1 MKLTVN
7 GVTHD
12 VDVEEDMPMLWVLR
26 DVLGITGPKYGCG
39 IAQCGACTVH
49 MDGIAVRSCQ
59 LAAGDVE
66 GEITTIEGLGSP
78 AVRHAVQ
85 EAWIDLQVAQCG
97 YCQSGQIMQAASFL
111 ELNPEPTDD
120 QIDAAM
126 SGNLCRCSAYP
137 NIVDAIRTA
146 STKNSSGGPA

>member
-97 YCQSGQIMQAASFL
+97 YCQSGQIMQAPLF
-111 ELNPEPTDD
+111 
-120 QIDAAM
+120 
-126 SGNLCRCSAYP
+126 
-137 NIVDAIRTA
+137 
-146 STKNSSGGPA
+146 SS

>member
-111 ELNPEPTDD
+111 ELNPTPTDD

-126 SGNLCRCSAYP
+126 SGNLCRCCTYPRIREAVKSA
-137 NIVDAIRTA
+137 AIKLKA
-146 STKNSSGGPA
+146 V

>member
-85 EAWIDLQVAQCG
+85 EAWIDLQVAQCV

-111 ELNPEPTDD
+111 ELNPTPTDD
-120 QIDAAM
+120 QNDAAM
-126 SGNLCRCSAYP
+126 IGNLCRCG
-137 NIVDAIRTA
+137 T
-146 STKNSSGGPA
+146 

>member
-111 ELNPEPTDD
+111 ELNPTPTDD

-126 SGNLCRCSAYP
+126 SGNLCRCGTYPRIREAAKSA
-137 NIVDAIRTA
+137 AIKLKA
-146 STKNSSGGPA
+146 V

>member
-66 GEITTIEGLGSP
+66 GEITTIEGLGSRP
-78 AVRHAVQ
+78 AGRAMRLLPIGADHAGRLFSR
-85 EAWIDLQVAQCG
+85 A
-97 YCQSGQIMQAASFL
+97 
-111 ELNPEPTDD
+111 EPVPY
-120 QIDAAM
+120 
-126 SGNLCRCSAYP
+126 G
-137 NIVDAIRTA
+137 
-146 STKNSSGGPA
+146 